1 MHVPSRRP
9 AFAACLLLSVCTAPA
24 FALAATAA
32 PRLRASADSVTAI
45 VGATLI
51 DGNGGA
57 PLADAVVIITGKR
70 ITAVGRRADVR
81 VPKGARVIEA
91 TGKFLVPGFIDTNVH
106 MSLYSGLE
114 SLARYQDRFTDIAI
128 EGAQLQLKYGVTS
141 VRDSYGMLKPLLEA
155 REKINRGEVPG
166 ARLYV
171 AGNIVGWGGPW
182 SYTFTGTQQVNLSL
196 FQEQM
201 NDAIAAGGG
210 EELMGMAPEQLR
222 VAINRYLDQGV
233 DFVKY
238 GGTSH
243 AFYPAMLGFSE
254 PAQRV
259 IVEETH
265 KRGRVAETHA
275 TSPEGLR
282 IAVEAGVDLVQHPD
296 ATDAPIP
303 AETVRKIVERR
314 VVCALLANTIT
325 GKPWA
330 DLQKRIKQRADSV
343 RSADSTRAAAAQ
355 KGDSARSYADSV
367 IADLLRARPLRGRT
381 AAEFSRDS
389 VNRSMLVRRA
399 NAEELIRA
407 GCIVAPSTDNYRGA
421 APEFERQPKPE
432 TQAPGIGTI
441 LSIEGLVEL
450 GMTPSQAIVAA
461 TKHGAIAMKL
471 SDQLGTIEAGKLAD
485 LLLLGGDPLADIHN
499 IRRLATVMKEG
510 QVVDVTRLPL
520 KPVYYRPVPRTAP

>member
-1 MHVPSRRP
+1 
-9 AFAACLLLSVCTAPA
+9 
-24 FALAATAA
+24 
-32 PRLRASADSVTAI
+32 
-45 VGATLI
+45 
-51 DGNGGA
+51 
-57 PLADAVVIITGKR
+57 
-70 ITAVGRRADVR
+70 
-81 VPKGARVIEA
+81 
-91 TGKFLVPGFIDTNVH
+91 
-106 MSLYSGLE
+106 
-114 SLARYQDRFTDIAI
+114 
-128 EGAQLQLKYGVTS
+128 
-141 VRDSYGMLKPLLEA
+141 
-155 REKINRGEVPG
+155 VPG
-166 ARLYV
+166 ARMYV

-182 SYTFTGTQQVNLSL
+182 SYTFTGTQQANLSL

-201 NDAIAAGGG
+201 NDAIAARGG
-210 EELMGMAPEQLR
+210 EELMGMTPDQLR

-265 KRGRVAETHA
+265 KRGKVAETHA

-282 IAVEAGVDLVQHPD
+282 IAVDAGVDLVQHPD

-303 AETVRKIVERR
+303 AETVRKMVDRK

-330 DLQKRIKQRADSV
+330 DLQKRLKQRADSV
-343 RSADSTRAAAAQ
+343 KGADSTRAAALAR
-355 KGDSARSYADSV
+355 GDTSRTWADSV
-367 IADLLRARPLRGRT
+367 VARLLRERPERART
-381 AAEFSRDS
+381 AAEIGRDS

-407 GCIVAPSTDNYRGA
+407 GCVVAPSTDNYRGA

-461 TKHGAIAMKL
+461 TKNGAFAMKL
-471 SDQLGTIEAGKLAD
+471 TDHLGTIESGKLAD
-485 LLLLGGDPLADIHN
+485 LLLLAGDPLADIHN
-499 IRRLATVMKEG
+499 IRRLALVMKEG
-510 QVVDVTRLPL
+510 RVIDVAKLPL
-520 KPVYYRPVPRTAP
+520 KPVYYRPVPRTTP

>member
-1 MHVPSRRP
+1 MRLPTLLRSVC
-9 AFAACLLLSVCTAPA
+9 ACLPLAS
-24 FALAATAA
+24 FATPSSAGAAV
-32 PRLRASADSVTAI
+32 PQLRTSADSVTAF

-57 PLADAVVIITGKR
+57 PLADAVVIVTGSR
-70 ITAVGRRADVR
+70 ITAVGRRTEVR
-81 VPKGARVIEA
+81 IPKGARVIDA

-114 SLARYQDRFTDIAI
+114 SMARYQDRFTDIAI

-155 REKINRGEVPG
+155 RERINRGEVPG

-182 SYTFTGTQQVNLSL
+182 SYTFTGSQPVNLSL

-201 NDAIAAGGG
+201 NDAITAGGG
-210 EELMGMAPEQLR
+210 EELMGMPPEQLR
-222 VAINRYLDQGV
+222 VAIDRYLDQGV

-265 KRGRVAETHA
+265 KRGKVAETHA

-303 AETVRKIVERR
+303 AETVRKMVERH
-314 VVCALLANTIT
+314 VVCSLLANTIT

-343 RSADSTRAAAAQ
+343 KGADSTRAAAVQRA
-355 KGDSARSYADSV
+355 DSSRSYADSV
-367 IADLLRARPLRGRT
+367 VAGLLRERPVRPRT
-381 AAEFSRDS
+381 TAEAGRDS
-389 VNRSMLVRRA
+389 ANRSMLVRRA

-407 GCIVAPSTDNYRGA
+407 GCIVTPSTDNYRGA

-450 GMTPSQAIVAA
+450 GMTPMQAIVAA
-461 TKHGAIAMKL
+461 TKNGAFAMKL
-471 SDQLGTIEAGKLAD
+471 SDQLGTIEPSKIAD

-499 IRRLATVMKEG
+499 IRRVATVMKEG
-510 QVVDVTRLPL
+510 QVVDVARLPL
-520 KPVYYRPVPRTAP
+520 KPVYNRPVPRTVP